1 MIKNISY
8 VSIKEI
14 LSRLLRHPLLQRL
27 NIEQVVQ
34 YTLDFI
40 GIVGMPKFF
49 VDKEVDIEIKDFRGL
64 LPCDLVA
71 INLVKDCKTRRCLRS
86 MTDEFNPRE
95 DFHRFSQI
103 VELSFKTHGNIIYTS
118 FKEGDVKVSYKAIPV
133 DEDGYPMLIDNAV
146 FLKALE
152 AYIKK
157 EEFTILFDLNKVT
170 ANVYSN
176 VQQQYG
182 WLAGQCQSEFTI
194 PSISEMESIANSWT
208 TLIQN
213 VTSFERGFKDLGDKE
228 HLRLH

>member
-1 MIKNISY
+1 
-8 VSIKEI
+8 
-14 LSRLLRHPLLQRL
+14 
-27 NIEQVVQ
+27 
-34 YTLDFI
+34 
-40 GIVGMPKFF
+40 
-49 VDKEVDIEIKDFRGL
+49 
-64 LPCDLVA
+64 
-71 INLVKDCKTRRCLRS
+71 
-86 MTDEFNPRE
+86 
-95 DFHRFSQI
+95 
-103 VELSFKTHGNIIYTS
+103 
-118 FKEGDVKVSYKAIPV
+118 
-133 DEDGYPMLIDNAV
+133 MLIDNAV